1 MAEPGAL
8 PLQFVDADQVEQK
21 CNEAVAV
28 AVVACADDTEGQT
41 CYICL
46 EGGSEEGL
54 VRGCSCRGAA
64 GVAHVSCLAR
74 QAQVAAERTFDRWHT
89 CSLCEQQYHGVVRC
103 ALGWACWKTYVGRP
117 ETDQVHGMA
126 MNILGNGL
134 SAATHHEEEV
144 SVEEAHL
151 SMMRRLGADEDDLL
165 VGQSNLLQRS
175 WRYRPHL
182 TRAPPNN

>member
-54 VRGCSCRGAA
+54 VRMCACRG
-64 GVAHVSCLAR
+64 GEGFAHVSCLAR
-74 QAQVAAERTFDRWHT
+74 GAQVAVERD
-89 CSLCEQQYHGVVRC
+89 V
-103 ALGWACWKTYVGRP
+103 
-117 ETDQVHGMA
+117 
-126 MNILGNGL
+126 
-134 SAATHHEEEV
+134 
-144 SVEEAHL
+144 
-151 SMMRRLGADEDDLL
+151 
-165 VGQSNLLQRS
+165 
-175 WRYRPHL
+175 
-182 TRAPPNN
+182 TRG